1 MNRKRKIEAEFG
13 PETRFELRPELAG
26 SGNYRDEIESRFE
39 SLKRALLEAK
49 LSELWET
56 GTGKLSQL
64 RRAANEAASLAWI
77 TPYPLLV
84 FPELFSEKADRVLA
98 IADRQDMIRE
108 HTRELLCV

>member
-1 MNRKRKIEAEFG
+1 MNRKRKIETNFG
-13 PETRFELRPELAG
+13 PETRFELRPAAVAT
-26 SGNYRDEIESRFE
+26 YRDEMESRFE
-39 SLKRALLEAK
+39 SLKRALLQAK

-84 FPELFSEKADRVLA
+84 FPELFSEKAEVALA
-98 IADRQDMIRE
+98 IADRQEMIRQ
-108 HTRELLCV
+108 HTRELRCV